1 MSVLWFLDRIVDA
14 LENGL
19 NTLGQSVLARLLR
32 HWVSANRGEA
42 PSN

>member
-1 MSVLWFLDRIVDA
+1 MSVLSFLGRNVDT

-19 NTLGQSVLARLLR
+19 NTLGQSVLARPLK
-32 HWVSANRGEA
+32 HWVSTYGGET